1 MAELVVKYRLDANGF
16 RVRDLIAERDFLAER
31 LNIPEQLLQ
40 VLSWGEG
47 SIVVTYWILR
57 DLLPLAELAL
67 CREDVQ
73 AELTRHGVEEIY
85 LGSHPSG
92 HFGPV
97 CFPGGCPLLVQNISW
112 LMFPL
117 YCRWTNLCRLYIVR
131 ATECVLFSE
140 VMSVCV
146 ISSVLHIV

>member
-1 MAELVVKYRLDANGF
+1 MAELVVKYRLDANGL

-31 LNIPEQLLQ
+31 LNIPEHLLQ

-67 CREDVQ
+67 CWEDVR
-73 AELTRHGVEEIY
+73 AELSRHGVEKIY

-92 HFGPV
+92 HPGLV
-97 CFPGGCPLLVQNISW
+97 CSPGDGPLLVQNISW
-112 LMFPL
+112 LTFPL
-117 YCRWTNLCRLYIVR
+117 HCRWTNLCRLYIVR
-131 ATECVLFSE
+131 GTQCFLFSE
-140 VMSVCV
+140 VMSVFI